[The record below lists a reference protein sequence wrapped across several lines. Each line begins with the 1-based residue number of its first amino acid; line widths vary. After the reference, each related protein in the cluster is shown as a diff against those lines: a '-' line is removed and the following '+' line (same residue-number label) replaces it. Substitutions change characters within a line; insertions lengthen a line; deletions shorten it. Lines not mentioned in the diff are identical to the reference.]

1 MRKKRFL
8 LLNRIV
14 FWLITLMTVMPS
26 FLSAYTAIDVLA
38 AEIGTVQT
46 ALPMDDGTAS
56 ATGTV
61 NGSGTAVDWVVTVT
75 RFDSEDERAPKLELE
90 YSSGLGKPYNI
101 STNVQQINRT
111 DIGAVTVLKG
121 YTYSTAAET
130 LTMSFTTDIT
140 DHSSETIS
148 LKILAGTLSEEES
161 GAVDI
166 FMSGNVRTLSLV
178 NPIAQ
183 AEAEA
188 AAQAEAEAAAQAEA
202 EAAAQAEA
210 EAAAQAEAE
219 AAAQAEAEAAAQAEA
234 EAVAQAEAE
243 AAAQA
248 EAEAAAQAEAE
259 AAAQAEAEAA
269 AQAEAEAAAQAET
282 VSQSDANV
290 ESTVDSPE
298 SSKLIVVEELP
309 EQETEL
315 DLVAEPVSLEGIAND
330 PIIPVPPTVAL
341 LFGKSTLAFGVDEGL
356 ALAATTYSDTIQV
369 NKTALRN
376 LGCRTYEVTLTIT
389 GIPPLKPVDVVL
401 VLDRSGSMSESAGQY
416 SRLYYAKLAAIN
428 FAGLVL
434 SGPNAIPGSRV
445 AIVSFNGPPTT
456 NVAGTPSNATQN
468 LGFSQNLQTV
478 TNAIN
483 GLSASGGTNTQAGFI
498 QAGATLAGA
507 NANSNK
513 VIIMFTDGMP
523 TASNGTLPSGPN
535 EPTAHNAHTIAAYT
549 AGQALHSSA
558 RVFTIGLLQNM
569 PTAVHALAVDTLTKA
584 QNAGFYEAPSAQ
596 DLQTI
601 FASISQQLNYS
612 ALNAVVTDVVGNNFN
627 LIESSLP
634 AGAVYNP
641 MNRTITW
648 SPGTIITNSQLKYT
662 VQAKPEFEGGLAYT
676 NESATLNYTNVNGV
690 ANQTKTFPKPQVNV
704 PTRLSVS
711 LTDATILLGDSI
723 QLAIG
728 NDPASQNYMSP
739 ITGGDGN
746 GTYTYAWYVDG
757 SDTVISTAENPSVSP
772 TVDTKYKLIVT
783 DSSGCKAIA
792 YMWVRVKT
800 GSLTIRKE
808 NESGTVITENPATFT
823 LTKNS
828 TTTTQVT
835 AANGFAEFTGLTRGT
850 YTLKETVAPTGYIAD
865 PTIYTV
871 TVGLST
877 VGAVVVT
884 VTKPGTPNPTTVSSN
899 PLVIQNALDK
909 IDIPVTKTWN
919 DNNNLLQMRPS
930 SITVNI
936 YQNYQEGDSPYDTIV
951 ITPDVNAV
959 WSGVFEDL
967 PKFES
972 PNELYIYTIEEVGV
986 DKYTAVV
993 TPSDNGFTIT
1003 NTLNVGSLAILKVD
1017 KSDPTKNLAGA
1028 IFELRKADDSI
1039 VKDINGNE
1047 VRGTTD
1053 SNGQITWANIPYGTY
1068 QLVEIQAP
1076 DGFNLLDEDIE
1087 VVIDADH
1094 TDVSKTIENV
1104 PVKELPA
1111 TGGMG
1116 TTVFTLVGLA
1126 IMIGSGFVYK
1136 KKK

>member
-1 MRKKRFL
+1 MRKKCFL

-38 AEIGTVQT
+38 AETGTVQT

-75 RFDSEDERAPKLELE
+75 KFDSEDERVPKLELE
-90 YSSGLGKPYNI
+90 YSSGLGTPYNI
-101 STNVQQINRT
+101 STSVQQINRT

-130 LTMSFTTDIT
+130 LTMTFTTDIT
-140 DHSSETIS
+140 DSISETVSIKMLAGTVSEAESGTVDILSSGNTKTIS
-148 LKILAGTLSEEES
+148 LT
-161 GAVDI
+161 
-166 FMSGNVRTLSLV
+166 
-178 NPIAQ
+178 NPIVQAAAEAAAQAEAEAAAQAEAEAAAQAEAEAAVQ

-219 AAAQAEAEAAAQAEA
+219 AAAQAESNLAEN
-234 EAVAQAEAE
+234 
-243 AAAQA
+243 
-248 EAEAAAQAEAE
+248 
-259 AAAQAEAEAA
+259 
-269 AQAEAEAAAQAET
+269 T
-282 VSQSDANV
+282 
-290 ESTVDSPE
+290 TKTIE
-298 SSKLIVVEELP
+298 SSKESDTINTV
-309 EQETEL
+309 TEPQSADVIL
-315 DLVAEPVSLEGIAND
+315 EPISSDVSWND
-330 PIIPVPPTVAL
+330 PIIPVPSTLVW
-341 LFGKSTLAFGVDEGL
+341 LFGKSTSGITMGESISLT
-356 ALAATTYSDTIQV
+356 ATSYTDTIQV

-376 LGCRTYEVTLTIT
+376 LGCRTFEVTLTIT
-389 GIPPLKPVDVVL
+389 GIPPIKPVDVIL
-401 VLDRSGSMSESAGQY
+401 VLDRSDSMNKSAGRY
-416 SRLYYAKLAAIN
+416 SRLYYAKQAAIN

-445 AIVSFNGPPTT
+445 AVVSFNGPERTD
-456 NVAGTPSNATQN
+456 VAGAQSNATQTWDYSTN
-468 LGFSQNLQTV
+468 V
-478 TNAIN
+478 TSITDAIN
-483 GLSASGGTNTQAGFI
+483 ALSASAGTNTQAGFI
-498 QAGATLAGA
+498 QAGMTLDGA
-507 NANSNK
+507 NVDSNK
-513 VIIMFTDGMP
+513 VVIMFTDGIP

-535 EPTAHNAHTIAAYT
+535 EPTVHNAHTIAAYT
-549 AGQALHSSA
+549 AGQALHNSA

-569 PTAVHALAVDTLTKA
+569 PTAVHTLAVDTLTKA

-808 NESGTVITENPATFT
+808 NESGTVITDNPATFT
-823 LTKNS
+823 LTKNN

-884 VTKPGTPNPTTVSSN
+884 VTKPGTPNQVTVSSN
-899 PLVIQNALDK
+899 PLVIKNAVDK
-909 IDIPVTKTWN
+909 IDIPVTKVWN
-919 DNNNLLQMRPS
+919 DNNNVLNTRPT

-936 YQNYQEGDSPYDTIV
+936 YQNYQTGNAPYKTIV
-951 ITPDVNAV
+951 ITPTVDGV
-959 WSGVFEDL
+959 WSGTFTNL
-967 PKFES
+967 PKYAS
-972 PNELYIYTIEEVGV
+972 PNELYVYTIEEVVV

-993 TPSDNGFTIT
+993 TPAANGFTIT
-1003 NTLNVGSLAILKVD
+1003 NTLDVGSLTVTKVD
-1017 KSDPTKNLAGA
+1017 KTNPTIKLSGG
-1028 IFELRKADDSI
+1028 IFELQNADGTL

-1053 SNGQITWANIPYGTY
+1053 SNGKITWANIPYGTY

>member
-1 MRKKRFL
+1 MRKKRFIL
-8 LLNRIV
+8 FDKIV
-14 FWLITLMTVMPS
+14 FWLITLMTLMPS

-46 ALPMDDGTAS
+46 TLPMDDGTAS

-75 RFDSEDERAPKLELE
+75 KFDSEDERAPKLELE
-90 YSSGLGKPYNI
+90 YSSGLGTPYNI

-140 DHSSETIS
+140 DHYAETVSIKMLVS
-148 LKILAGTLSEEES
+148 TLSEDES
-161 GAVDI
+161 GTVNI
-166 FMSGNVRTLSLV
+166 FESGNARTLSLV

-219 AAAQAEAEAAAQAEA
+219 AAAQAEAEAAAQAK
-234 EAVAQAEAE
+234 AE

-259 AAAQAEAEAA
+259 A
-269 AQAEAEAAAQAET
+269 
-282 VSQSDANV
+282 VSQSEANV
-290 ESTVDSPE
+290 ESTVESLE
-298 SSKLIVVEELP
+298 SSKLIVVDELP

-315 DLVAEPVSLEGIAND
+315 DSVAEPVSLEGIAND
-330 PIIPVPPTVAL
+330 PIIPVPSTVAL
-341 LFGKSTLAFGVDEGL
+341 LFGKSTLAFVMDVGL
-356 ALAATTYSDTIQV
+356 ALAATAYSDTIQV

-416 SRLYYAKLAAIN
+416 SRLYYAKQAAIN

-434 SGPNAIPGSRV
+434 TGPNAIPGSRV
-445 AIVSFNGPPTT
+445 AVVSFSGPQTVT
-456 NVAGTPSNATQN
+456 GYGNQSNATQN
-468 LGFSQNLQTV
+468 LGFSTSV
-478 TNAIN
+478 TSITNTIN
-483 GLSASGGTNTQAGFI
+483 GLTASGGTNTQAGFI
-498 QAGATLAGA
+498 QAGTTLAGA
-507 NANSNK
+507 NADSNK
-513 VIIMFTDGMP
+513 VVIMFTDGIP
-523 TASNGTLPSGPN
+523 TASNGNQYGPS
-535 EPTAHNAHTIAAYT
+535 EPTVHNVHTIAAYT
-549 AGQALHSSA
+549 AGQALHTSA
-558 RVFTIGLLQNM
+558 RIFTIGLLQNM
-569 PTAVHALAVDTLTKA
+569 PTNVRTLAIDTLTKA

-627 LIESSLP
+627 LVESSLP
-634 AGAVYNP
+634 AGAVYNATT
-641 MNRTITW
+641 RTITW
-648 SPGTIITNSQLKYT
+648 SPGTIITNAQLKYT
-662 VQAKPEFEGGLAYT
+662 VQSKPEFEGGLAYT

-757 SDTVISTAENPSVSP
+757 SDTVISTAENPSVSA

-792 YMWVRVKT
+792 YMWIRVET

-808 NESGTVITENPATFT
+808 NESGTVITDNPATFT

-828 TTTTQVT
+828 TATTQAT

-850 YTLKETVAPTGYIAD
+850 YTLQETVAPTGYIAD

-877 VGAVVVT
+877 TGVVEVT
-884 VTKPGTPNPTTVSSN
+884 VTKPGTPNAVTVPSN
-899 PLVIQNALDK
+899 PLVIKNAVDK
-909 IDIPVTKTWN
+909 MDIPVMKTWN
-919 DNNNLLQMRPS
+919 DNNNSLQTRPS

-936 YQNYQEGDSPYDTIV
+936 YQNYQEGDLPYDTIV
-951 ITPDVNAV
+951 ITPDVNGV
-959 WSGVFEDL
+959 WSGVFENI

-993 TPSDNGFTIT
+993 NSSENGFTIT

-1028 IFELRKADDSI
+1028 IFELRNVDDSI
-1039 VKDINGNE
+1039 VKDIDGNE

-1094 TDVSKTIENV
+1094 THVSKTIENV

>member
-1 MRKKRFL
+1 MRKKYFL

-14 FWLITLMTVMPS
+14 FLLITLMTVMPS

-38 AEIGTVQT
+38 AEIGTVQM

-75 RFDSEDERAPKLELE
+75 KFDSEDKRAPKLELE
-90 YSSGLGKPYNI
+90 YSSGLGTPYNI

-183 AEAEA
+183 AAAEA

-202 EAAAQAEA
+202 EAA
-210 EAAAQAEAE
+210 
-219 AAAQAEAEAAAQAEA
+219 
-234 EAVAQAEAE
+234 AQAEAE

-309 EQETEL
+309 EQEIEL
-315 DLVAEPVSLEGIAND
+315 DSVAEPVSLEGIAND
-330 PIIPVPPTVAL
+330 PIIPVPPIVAL
-341 LFGKSTLAFGVDEGL
+341 LFGKSTLAFGVNEGL

-401 VLDRSGSMSESAGQY
+401 VLDRSGSMSESAGRY
-416 SRLYYAKLAAIN
+416 SRLYYAKQAAIN

-434 SGPNAIPGSRV
+434 TGPNAIPGSQV
-445 AIVSFNGPPTT
+445 AVVSFSGPQTVT
-456 NVAGTPSNATQN
+456 GDGIQSNATEN
-468 LGFSQNLQTV
+468 LGFS
-478 TNAIN
+478 TNMTLITNTIN
-483 GLSASGGTNTQAGFI
+483 GLNASGGTNTQAGFN
-498 QAGATLAGA
+498 QAGTTLNGA
-507 NANSNK
+507 NADSNK
-513 VIIMFTDGMP
+513 VVIMFTDGIP
-523 TASNGTLPSGPN
+523 TASNGNQYGPS
-535 EPTAHNAHTIAAYT
+535 EPTVHNVHTIGAYT
-549 AGQALHSSA
+549 AGQALHPRA
-558 RVFTIGLLQNM
+558 RVFTIGLLQNI
-569 PTAVHALAVDTLTKA
+569 PTNVRTLAIDTLTKA

-690 ANQTKTFPKPQVNV
+690 ANQAKTFPKPQVNV

-808 NESGTVITENPATFT
+808 NESGTVITDNPATFT

-899 PLVIQNALDK
+899 PLVIQNAMDK

-919 DNNNLLQMRPS
+919 DNNNLLQTRPS

-951 ITPDVNAV
+951 ITPDLNGV
-959 WSGVFEDL
+959 WNGVFEDL

-1003 NTLNVGSLAILKVD
+1003 NTLNVGSLVILKVD

-1053 SNGQITWANIPYGTY
+1053 SDGLITWANIPYGTY
-1068 QLVEIQAP
+1068 KLVEIQAP

>member
-1 MRKKRFL
+1 MKDRYNEKRQTPLLKTDLSRTENNLAENTTKK
-8 LLNRIV
+8 I
-14 FWLITLMTVMPS
+14 
-26 FLSAYTAIDVLA
+26 
-38 AEIGTVQT
+38 
-46 ALPMDDGTAS
+46 
-56 ATGTV
+56 
-61 NGSGTAVDWVVTVT
+61 
-75 RFDSEDERAPKLELE
+75 
-90 YSSGLGKPYNI
+90 
-101 STNVQQINRT
+101 
-111 DIGAVTVLKG
+111 
-121 YTYSTAAET
+121 
-130 LTMSFTTDIT
+130 
-140 DHSSETIS
+140 
-148 LKILAGTLSEEES
+148 
-161 GAVDI
+161 
-166 FMSGNVRTLSLV
+166 
-178 NPIAQ
+178 
-183 AEAEA
+183 
-188 AAQAEAEAAAQAEA
+188 
-202 EAAAQAEA
+202 
-210 EAAAQAEAE
+210 
-219 AAAQAEAEAAAQAEA
+219 
-234 EAVAQAEAE
+234 
-243 AAAQA
+243 
-248 EAEAAAQAEAE
+248 
-259 AAAQAEAEAA
+259 
-269 AQAEAEAAAQAET
+269 
-282 VSQSDANV
+282 
-290 ESTVDSPE
+290 E
-298 SSKLIVVEELP
+298 SSKESSDTINTV
-309 EQETEL
+309 TEPQSADVIL
-315 DLVAEPVSLEGIAND
+315 EPISSDVSWND
-330 PIIPVPPTVAL
+330 PIIPVPSTLVR
-341 LFGKSTLAFGVDEGL
+341 LFGKSTSGITMGESISLT
-356 ALAATTYSDTIQV
+356 ATSYTDTIQV

-376 LGCRTYEVTLTIT
+376 LGCRTFEVTLTIT
-389 GIPPLKPVDVVL
+389 GIPPIKPVDVIL
-401 VLDRSGSMSESAGQY
+401 VLDRSNSMNESAGQY
-416 SRLYYAKLAAIN
+416 SRLYYAKQAAIN

-445 AIVSFNGPPTT
+445 AVVSFNGPGTT
-456 NVAGTPSNATQN
+456 NVAGAQSNATQN
-468 LGFSQNLQTV
+468 SGYSTNVTSI

-483 GLSASGGTNTQAGFI
+483 ALSASAGTNTQAGFI
-498 QAGATLAGA
+498 QAGMTLAGA
-507 NANSNK
+507 NVDSNK
-513 VIIMFTDGMP
+513 VVIMFTDGMP

-535 EPTAHNAHTIAAYT
+535 EPTVHNAHTIAAYT
-549 AGQALHSSA
+549 AGQALHNSA

-569 PTAVHALAVDTLTKA
+569 PTAVHTLAVDTLTKA

-746 GTYTYAWYVDG
+746 GTYIYAWYVDG

-808 NESGTVITENPATFT
+808 NESGTVITDNPATFT

-899 PLVIQNALDK
+899 PLVIQNAVDK

-919 DNNNLLQMRPS
+919 DNNNLLQTRPS

-1076 DGFNLLDEDIE
+1076 DGFNLLDEVIE

-1094 TDVSKTIENV
+1094 IDVSKTIENV

>member
-1 MRKKRFL
+1 MRKKCFL

-38 AEIGTVQT
+38 AEIGTVQM

-75 RFDSEDERAPKLELE
+75 KFDSEDERVPKLELE
-90 YSSGLGKPYNI
+90 YSSGLGTPYNI

-140 DHSSETIS
+140 DHYAETVSI
-148 LKILAGTLSEEES
+148 KMLAGTLSEDES
-161 GAVDI
+161 GTVSI
-166 FMSGNVRTLSLV
+166 FDSGNTRTLSLV

-183 AEAEA
+183 AEAEAAAQAEAEAAARAEAEAAARAEAEA

-234 EAVAQAEAE
+234 EE
-243 AAAQA
+243 AAQA
-248 EAEAAAQAEAE
+248 EV
-259 AAAQAEAEAA
+259 
-269 AQAEAEAAAQAET
+269 AAQAET
-282 VSQSDANV
+282 NLEGNLTKKI
-290 ESTVDSPE
+290 ESA
-298 SSKLIVVEELP
+298 
-309 EQETEL
+309 TEL
-315 DLVAEPVSLEGIAND
+315 SGTPNTIAEPQSAEAILEPISSDVSWND
-330 PIIPVPPTVAL
+330 PIIPVPSTVVS
-341 LFGKSTLAFGVDEGL
+341 LFGKSTSGVTLEGSV
-356 ALAATTYSDTIQV
+356 ALSATSYTDTIQV

-376 LGCRTYEVTLTIT
+376 LGCRTYEVTLNIT
-389 GIPPLKPVDVVL
+389 GVPPLKPVDVVL
-401 VLDRSGSMSESAGQY
+401 VLDRSNSMNDSAGQF
-416 SRLYYAKLAAIN
+416 SRLHYAKLAAIN

-808 NESGTVITENPATFT
+808 NESGTVITDNPATFT

-899 PLVIQNALDK
+899 PLVIQNAMDK

-919 DNNNLLQMRPS
+919 DNNNLLQTRPS

-951 ITPDVNAV
+951 ITPDLNGV
-959 WSGVFEDL
+959 WNGVFEDL

-972 PNELYIYTIEEVGV
+972 LNELYIYTIEEVGV

-1053 SNGQITWANIPYGTY
+1053 SDGLITWANIPYGTY
-1068 QLVEIQAP
+1068 KLVEIQAP